1 MKNIM
6 MLFTVIALSASSA
19 YAVDPQSADIT
30 CEELTSKY
38 QLNAEGELR
47 FANLKG
53 SCNGVFIINGELYA
67 RSKAVIRSKAG
78 GKVRLFLPATQN
90 TFEVTPDPS
99 GFVYFGGKKM
109 RVRDLA
115 RGDNIAIYL
124 SLDKFAQERVDAVGF
139 ATEDAS
145 GEEMISVPAEQ
156 VPAEPETKAQ

>member
-1 MKNIM
+1 MKKTMI
-6 MLFTVIALSASSA
+6 LAAFILSASSA
-19 YAVDPQSADIT
+19 YAVDPQAAEIT

-109 RVRDLA
+109 RVRDLS

-124 SLDKFAQERVDAVGF
+124 SLDKFAEQRVDTVGF

-145 GEEMISVPAEQ
+145 GEEMISVPAQ
-156 VPAEPETKAQ
+156 AIVVEPETDSQ

>member
-1 MKNIM
+1 MKKIM
-6 MLFTVIALSASSA
+6 MLFAVFALSASSA
-19 YAVDPQSADIT
+19 YAIDPQAADIT

-38 QLNAEGELR
+38 QLNAEGQLR
-47 FANLKG
+47 FSKLKG
-53 SCNGVFIINGELYA
+53 SCNGVYIINGELYA

-78 GKVRLFLPATQN
+78 GKVRLFLPANQK

-109 RVRDLA
+109 RVRDLT

-124 SLDKFAQERVDAVGF
+124 SLDKFAQERVDSVGF

-156 VPAEPETKAQ
+156 VPVEPETKAQ